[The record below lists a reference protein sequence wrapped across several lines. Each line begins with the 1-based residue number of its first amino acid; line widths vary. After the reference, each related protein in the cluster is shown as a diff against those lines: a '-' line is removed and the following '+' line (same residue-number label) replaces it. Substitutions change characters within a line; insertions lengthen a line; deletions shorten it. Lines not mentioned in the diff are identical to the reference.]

1 MHHKKIFILLP
12 DGIGLRNFAYSH
24 FHELGQK
31 EGFEPI
37 FWNNTPFDLKA
48 SGYEEVKISR
58 AKTHPL
64 TDIYKNARKH
74 IELNLNIQKS
84 GDAVYDAYRFPFS
97 YKTLKGSLK
106 SMATRGIIATSSSKK
121 GLETVRKKIQQLER
135 KTSFY
140 QESLATLQKEKPA
153 MVFCTNQ
160 RPVLA
165 IAPLLAARDLGIPT
179 ASFIFS
185 WDNLP
190 KATMVVETDY
200 YFVWSDHMKKE
211 LLYYYDYIRPEQ
223 VFVTGTPQFESH
235 ANKAT
240 IQTRQAFFE
249 TNGLDSTKKYICY
262 SGDDITTSPDD
273 QQYLADTA
281 KAVHALNAKGHNL
294 GILFRRCPVDF
305 SSRYDTVLESN
316 KDLIVNLPPLWKK
329 IGEGWNTILPTR
341 EDVILQQ
348 NTIFHTEM
356 VVNLGSS
363 MVFDYVCYDKPCCFV
378 NYDTDRTAG
387 SNSSVKKIYNYV
399 HFRSMPSKNAVI
411 WLDSPEEI
419 ADRIE
424 AGLRHPESNVAAAK
438 EWFQVI
444 NEQPIENA
452 SARIWEAIRNII
464 R

>member
-1 MHHKKIFILLP
+1 MHNKKIFILLP

-31 EGFEPI
+31 EGFEPV
-37 FWNNTPFDLKA
+37 FWNNTPFDLKTL
-48 SGYEEVKISR
+48 GYEEVKIHR
-58 AKTHPL
+58 AKIHPL

-84 GDAVYDAYRFPFS
+84 GDSVYDAYRFPFS
-97 YKTLKGSLK
+97 YKNLKSSLK
-106 SMATRGIIATSSSKK
+106 SIATRVIIASKSSGK
-121 GLETVRKKIQQLER
+121 GLEKVREKIQQQER
-135 KTSFY
+135 KTDFY
-140 QESLATLQKEKPA
+140 RDSLATLQKEKPA

-165 IAPLLAARDLGIPT
+165 IALLLAARDLGIPT

-240 IQTRQAFFE
+240 IQSKQAFFE
-249 TNGLDSTKKYICY
+249 ANGLDSAKKYICY

-281 KAVHALNAKGHNL
+281 KAVRTLNTKGHNL

-305 SSRYDTVLESN
+305 SSRYDAVLEAN

-341 EDVILQQ
+341 EDVVLQQ

-378 NYDTDRTAG
+378 NYDTERTAG

-399 HFRSMPSKNAVI
+399 HFRSMPHKNAVI

-424 AGLRHPESNVAAAK
+424 TGLLNPESNVAAAK
-438 EWFQVI
+438 EWFDVI
-444 NEQPIENA
+444 NEKPIENA

>member
-1 MHHKKIFILLP
+1 MHNKKIFILLP

-31 EGFEPI
+31 EGFEPV
-37 FWNNTPFDLKA
+37 FWNNTPFDLKTL
-48 SGYEEVKISR
+48 GYEEVKIHR

-84 GDAVYDAYRFPFS
+84 GDSVYDAYRFPFS
-97 YKTLKGSLK
+97 YKNLKSSLK
-106 SMATRGIIATSSSKK
+106 SIATRAIIAANSSGK
-121 GLETVRKKIQQLER
+121 GLGKVREKIQQQER
-135 KTSFY
+135 KTDFY
-140 QESLATLQKEKPA
+140 RDSLATLQKEKPA

-190 KATMVVETDY
+190 KVTMVVETDY

-240 IQTRQAFFE
+240 IQSKQAFFE
-249 TNGLDSTKKYICY
+249 ANGLDCAKKYICY

-281 KAVHALNAKGHNL
+281 KAVRTLNTKGHNL

-305 SSRYDTVLESN
+305 SSRYDAVLGAN
-316 KDLIVNLPPLWKK
+316 KDLIVSLPPLWKK
-329 IGEGWNTILPTR
+329 IGEGWNTILPTK
-341 EDVILQQ
+341 EDVALQQ

-363 MVFDYVCYDKPCCFV
+363 MVFDYVSYDKPCCFV
-378 NYDTDRTAG
+378 NYDTECTAD

-399 HFRSMPSKNAVI
+399 HFRSMPHKNAVI

-424 AGLRHPESNVAAAK
+424 TGLLNPESNVAAAK

-444 NEQPIENA
+444 NEQPIQDA
-452 SARIWEAIRNII
+452 SVRIWEAIRNII